1 LKKLY
6 YKYKARVLS
15 IDANGLGIGLI
26 DFMTKAQIDP
36 ETGDEL
42 PPFGVEGGTTQD
54 TLDLYKKIR
63 GSGVEENA
71 LYLVKANA
79 SINT

>member
-1 LKKLY
+1 LKSLVNIYTYEAEDFEEQSVNLKRLY

-15 IDANGLGIGLI
+15 IDANGLGVGLI

-42 PPFGVEGGTTQD
+42 PPFGVEGGTAQ
-54 TLDLYKKIR
+54 
-63 GSGVEENA
+63 
-71 LYLVKANA
+71 
-79 SINT
+79 